1 VRSNTY
7 GIIEGTNTFVC
18 QEGGQEKLMSQNQP
32 EIQYAAFLA
41 IDWADQKHVWSL
53 QDANSGTCERGEV
66 DQYAGGR

>member
-1 VRSNTY
+1 MS
-7 GIIEGTNTFVC
+7 EGS
-18 QEGGQEKLMSQNQP
+18 QEELMSQNQP

-66 DQYAGGR
+66 AICRRPLRPGSRR

>member
-1 VRSNTY
+1 MS
-7 GIIEGTNTFVC
+7 EGS
-18 QEGGQEKLMSQNQP
+18 QEELMSQNQP